1 MRGCSP
7 DIADRGPRPS
17 QLCIEFHHGMHG
29 FTDDDTRRAVAL
41 LKAAG
46 YVLFYVSETG
56 REYGFSHFGGDT

>member
-1 MRGCSP
+1 
-7 DIADRGPRPS
+7 
-17 QLCIEFHHGMHG
+17 MHG